1 MIYITEREAKKIP
14 GGTSLFVEFNYLPAI
29 VEILKQTTV
38 ANYDKKTH
46 VWEVPCV
53 DLAYLLN
60 NLSSIDDIT
69 LTVLPESTI
78 IKTQD
83 VKLPEFKTKPFDYQ
97 AEGIKY
103 GLQHDKFLLLDA
115 PGLGKTLQ
123 ILYIAE
129 ELYNQGKIEH
139 CLIICGVN
147 TLKTNWKKEIER
159 HSKLSC
165 KILGEK
171 ISKKGIVSVGS
182 VKERVEQLSQK
193 IEEFFVI
200 TNIET
205 IRSDDIVKKINQ
217 GPNDFGMIV
226 LDECHVCKSPTAD
239 QTKNLLKLNDAQYKV
254 AATGTVIINNPLD
267 AFVPLKWIGVENCS
281 YTNFKYFYC
290 NFGGPFNNML
300 LGFRNVDVL
309 KSMLSKV
316 SLRRTKDMLNL
327 PPKNII
333 HEFVDMNDQQAL
345 FYDNIVKGI
354 TDQVDKVELNT
365 STIFSMCTRLRQ
377 AAVCPSMLTT
387 ENIKSSKIERA
398 EELIQQIVDNGEK
411 VVVFSLFKEPLSVMF
426 QDLQEY
432 NPLLCTGDIKDNIVS
447 DNIDKFQADD
457 KYKVM
462 LCTTAKMGVGITL
475 TAATNAIFID
485 STWTQAGN
493 LQCEDRIYRIGSN
506 KPVFI
511 YYLWAANTFDEHVK
525 EIVED
530 KSLIGNYIVDN
541 QLPNNLTERLKKLI
555 IDL

>member
-1 MIYITEREAKKIP
+1 MIYIREDKSKKIP
-14 GGTSLFVEFNYLPAI
+14 GGTSLFVQFDYIPAI
-29 VEILKQTTV
+29 VEILKQATV
-38 ANYDKKTH
+38 ANYDSKTH

-60 NLSSIDDIT
+60 NLSSFDEIQ
-69 LTVLPESTI
+69 LTVLQETPI
-78 IKTQD
+78 IKTSD
-83 VKLPEFKTKPFDYQ
+83 IKLSKFKTNPFKYQ
-97 AEGIKY
+97 EEGIKY

-129 ELYNQGKIEH
+129 ELYNQGKINH

-147 TLKTNWKKEIER
+147 TLKTNWKKEIEK

-165 KILGEK
+165 VILGEK

-182 VKERVEQLSQK
+182 VKDRIEHLSRK
-193 IEEFFVI
+193 IDEFFII

-205 IRSDDIVKKINQ
+205 IRSNDIVKEINQ
-217 GPNDFGMIV
+217 GPNSFDMIV

-239 QTKNLLKLNDAQYKV
+239 QTKNLLKLHNAKYKIG
-254 AATGTVIINNPLD
+254 ATGTVIINNPLD
-267 AFVPLKWIGVENCS
+267 AYIPLKWIGAENCT

-300 LGFRNVDVL
+300 LGFRNIDML
-309 KSMLSKV
+309 KSMLSQV
-316 SLRRTKDMLNL
+316 SLRRTKDMLDL

-333 HEFVDMNDQQAL
+333 HEFVDMNDQQTL
-345 FYDNIVKGI
+345 FYNNIVKGI
-354 TDQVDKVELNT
+354 TEQVDKVELNT

-377 AAVCPSMLTT
+377 AAVCPSILTT

-398 EELIQQIVDNGEK
+398 EELIQQIIDNGEK
-411 VVVFSLFKEPLSVMF
+411 VVVFSLFKEPLNIMLE
-426 QDLQEY
+426 DLKQY
-432 NPLLCTGDIKDNIVS
+432 NPLLCTGDIKDSVVS
-447 DNIDKFQADD
+447 DNIDRFQTDPSC
-457 KYKVM
+457 KVM

-485 STWTQAGN
+485 STWTQASN
-493 LQCEDRIYRIGSN
+493 LQCEDRIYRIGST

-530 KSLIGNYIVDN
+530 KSLIGDYIVDN
-541 QLPNNLTERLKKLI
+541 HMPSNLADRLKKLI

>member
-1 MIYITEREAKKIP
+1 MIHITEREAKKIP

-171 ISKKGIVSVGS
+171 ISKRGIVSVGS
-182 VKERVEQLSQK
+182 VKDRVEQLSQK

-432 NPLLCTGDIKDNIVS
+432 NPLLCTGDIKDSIVS